1 MYTEYK
7 HNFNKS
13 MKTYIENEL
22 YSLAANYLQNTNAT
36 IICGPEALRTHLI
49 ARNTGLVQTRT
60 PIYVERNP
68 AIYSSIQRQLS
79 NQHATVVND
88 DIINL
93 RATNFIDFD
102 VTGAI
107 TAQSGTT
114 FASLLKSQH
123 NLLGTKAIIYT
134 FALRPISLNTTLR
147 QLTNLINKELKAD
160 INFSVAKLS
169 HSKELRRKW
178 KQETYAPIVHC
189 NQLNSTF
196 NSAIYESKGFYY
208 NSGGGHMLS
217 GILIYE

>member
-1 MYTEYK
+1 MYAEYR
-7 HNFNKS
+7 HDFNKS

-22 YSLAANYLQNTNAT
+22 YSLASNYLQNTDAT

-60 PIYVERNP
+60 PVYVERNP

-93 RATNFIDFD
+93 RTTNFIDFD

-107 TAQSGTT
+107 TAQSGAT

-134 FALRPISLNTTLR
+134 FALRPISLSTTLH

-169 HSKELRRKW
+169 HSKELKRKW

-196 NSAIYESKGFYY
+196 NSAIYESTGYYY
-208 NSGGGHMLS
+208 NSGGGHMLT